1 MSSLTFHSNLSKI
14 QKIVQEDQSKVS
26 MHLFWLLREVQG
38 AMDKGAK
45 KLGSHREITSVG
57 FNFLICATDVYIRA
71 IEYFPILMFHESR
84 RDETIFLVLTSQSL
98 LPFKILLLFFFFY
111 F

>member
-1 MSSLTFHSNLSKI
+1 MS
-14 QKIVQEDQSKVS
+14 
-26 MHLFWLLREVQG
+26 
-38 AMDKGAK
+38 
-45 KLGSHREITSVG
+45 

-98 LPFKILLLFFFFY
+98 LPFKILLLFFFLLLVWHHDRSEHPWDMASATIVKSNVPNELSSQEARSFMRLPE
-111 F
+111 